1 MSRVC
6 FIVEGPTEESFVKG
20 PLAEVLWPH
29 QVFVTPI
36 ILGVPGQK
44 GGRTKYVRVEKDILR
59 QLKQDQRAYCTTM
72 IDLYGLGTGFPG
84 TPVPPHLNNVQK
96 VEHIERA
103 VKNDICRQ
111 IPEFRPD
118 VRLIPYLSLHE
129 YEGLLFSDPDAFAQ
143 SIGQPQ
149 LGRQFQRVRNDFATP
164 EDINNDPQTAPSKRV
179 VDIYPAYKKV
189 IEGTLAARAVGIQRM
204 RQECSHF
211 KSWIEQLERLQ
222 PL

>member
-1 MSRVC
+1 VSRVIV
-6 FIVEGPTEESFVKG
+6 IVEGPTEESFVKG
-20 PLAEVLWPH
+20 PLAEVMWSR

-59 QLKQDQRAYCTTM
+59 QLKQDKGAYCTTM
-72 IDLYGLGTGFPG
+72 IDFYGLGAGFPG
-84 TPVPPHLNNVQK
+84 TPVPLDLDNVQK

-143 SIGQPQ
+143 SISQPR
-149 LGRQFQRVRNDFATP
+149 LADRFHRVRNAFPTP
-164 EDINNDPQTAPSKRV
+164 EDIDNDPETAPSKRV
-179 VDIYPAYKKV
+179 INIYPAYRKV
-189 IEGTLAARAVGIQRM
+189 IEGTLAARAVGVQRM
-204 RQECSHF
+204 RQECAHF
-211 KSWIEQLERLQ
+211 RDWLRQLEAL
-222 PL
+222 PEL